1 MKRKQ
6 KFASRGNLI
15 AGLTLLVMLTG
26 CGGGESKNR
35 CETDSFLVVIGC
47 FVDLLPGSKSSQG
60 FAPTDVNGGD
70 GKISAPVS
78 VVDGMAKIT
87 RVDEFESNNSPGNA
101 NILYLPMPGSV
112 DPVGIEIAGSVN
124 SESDARDFYILTP
137 TRSGAHTIY
146 LCAESCAEILQDDA
160 AYIMIYDQGQ
170 STIAST
176 AVGTVEVLSLTAD
189 LVAGLAY
196 YVEIHGYDTG
206 GERYDYLMT
215 IVD

>member
-1 MKRKQ
+1 
-6 KFASRGNLI
+6 
-15 AGLTLLVMLTG
+15 MLTG

-60 FAPTDVNGGD
+60 FAPTDVNGDG

-87 RVDEFESNNSPGNA
+87 HVDEFESNNSPGNA
-101 NILYLPMPGSV
+101 NILYLPAAHSAN
-112 DPVGIEIAGSVN
+112 PVGIEIAGSVN
-124 SESDARDFYILTP
+124 SESDAGDFYILTP

-160 AYIMIYDQGQ
+160 A
-170 STIAST
+170 
-176 AVGTVEVLSLTAD
+176 GTVEVLSLTAD